1 MKKENIHTTQRKITL
16 IPTLLLITLFLTG
29 SAFLTSC
36 RLTENTKY
44 YVDPIEG
51 NDSYSGRSPQK
62 AWQSLK
68 RASQARLRPG
78 EQLLLKRGTTL
89 NGQLEINGTGCVSHP
104 IIIESYG
111 DNALPK
117 PCIMGN
123 DSSLYAIRIFN
134 SEHLILRDIEIVN
147 TGKHPL
153 PMRTGLKIE
162 CMNYGVSHNIRIN
175 NITVRDVNG
184 SLVKEEGG
192 GSGILIVNGGDNI
205 RSRFDSLTIENCH
218 ILRCTR
224 NAMIWDGYYDRKNW
238 YPNTHTIVRNNLIEK
253 VPGDGIVPIGCDS
266 TLIEYNLM
274 CNSPDILPMTEAA
287 AGIWP
292 WSCDNTIIQY
302 NEVCQHKA
310 PWDAQGFDSDYNC
323 QNTLIQYNYSHDN
336 YGGMVLVC
344 NNGDAEDYS
353 CGNIGSIVRY
363 NISIGDGIR
372 PKETRQGMFS
382 PSIHI
387 AGPVKR
393 TLIERNIV
401 HANLKPDI
409 VTDRTMIT
417 SDSWEGYAD
426 STCFRQNIF
435 YAAEPSR
442 FDFTSSTRNI
452 FKQNVYVGKFKN
464 LPEDISNNEAGNMY
478 KEKILNLSADGYKGL
493 YMLMDSITIKGHTLH
508 YVKPTSIETFFNTL
522 FIENKK

>member
-1 MKKENIHTTQRKITL
+1 MTFFISLNLIQSMKIIKN
-16 IPTLLLITLFLTG
+16 LFIIASLCIVGCTSVPPIYYLDATNG
-29 SAFLTSC
+29 DDTNSGLSA
-36 RLTENTKY
+36 
-44 YVDPIEG
+44 DH
-51 NDSYSGRSPQK
+51 
-62 AWQSLK
+62 AWKTLK
-68 RASQARLRPG
+68 RIENLSLEKGAK
-78 EQLLLKRGTTL
+78 LLFKRGETFRGEL
-89 NGQLEINGTGCVSHP
+89 RITGKGNAQTPVVIDAYGEGKQNP
-104 IIIESYG
+104 RII
-111 DNALPK
+111 
-117 PCIMGN
+117 GN
-123 DSSLYAIRIFN
+123 DSSMYAVCISN
-134 SEHLILRDIEIVN
+134 SDYLTIQNLEIVN
-147 TGKHPL
+147 TGEKAL
-153 PMRTGLKIE
+153 AGRTGLKIE
-162 CMNYGVSHNIRIN
+162 CMNYGVSHNIKIN

-192 GSGILIVNGGDNI
+192 GSGILIVNGGDSI

-218 ILRCTR
+218 ILRCAR

-238 YPNTHTIVRNNLIEK
+238 YPNTHTIIRNNLIEE

-274 CNSPDILPMTEAA
+274 CNSPDTLPMTEAA

-302 NEVCQHKA
+302 NEVCHHKA

-372 PKETRQGMFS
+372 PKKTRQGMFS

-401 HANLKPDI
+401 HANPKPDI

-442 FDFTSSTRNI
+442 FDFTSSTHNI
-452 FKQNVYVGKFKN
+452 FEQNAYIGEFKN
-464 LPEDISNNEAGNMY
+464 LPGNTYSPEIENIY
-478 KEKILNLSADGYKGL
+478 KEKILNLSADGHKGL
-493 YMLMDSITIKGHTLH
+493 YTLMDSITIKGHTLH

-522 FIENKK
+522 FIKN

>member
-1 MKKENIHTTQRKITL
+1 MKRIKNLFIIASIYVAGCTSAPPTYYLDATNGDDTNSGLSADDAWKTL
-16 IPTLLLITLFLTG
+16 K
-29 SAFLTSC
+29 
-36 RLTENTKY
+36 RTENLSMEK
-44 YVDPIEG
+44 G
-51 NDSYSGRSPQK
+51 SK
-62 AWQSLK
+62 
-68 RASQARLRPG
+68 
-78 EQLLLKRGTTL
+78 LLLKRGETFKGELKITG
-89 NGQLEINGTGCVSHP
+89 NGVSQAP
-104 IIIESYG
+104 IFIDAYGEGKQNPRII
-111 DNALPK
+111 
-117 PCIMGN
+117 GN
-123 DSSLYAIRIFN
+123 DSSMYAVCISN
-134 SEHLILRDIEIVN
+134 SDYLTIQNLEIIN
-147 TGKHPL
+147 TGKKAL
-153 PMRTGLKIE
+153 AGRTGLKVE

-192 GSGILIVNGGDNI
+192 GSGILIVNGGDSI

-218 ILRCTR
+218 ILRCAR
-224 NAMIWDGYYDRKNW
+224 NAIIWNGYYDRKNW
-238 YPNTHTIVRNNLIEK
+238 YPNTHTIVRKNLIEE

-274 CNSPDILPMTEAA
+274 CDSPDTLPMTEAA

-302 NEVCQHKA
+302 NEVSHHKA

-336 YGGMVLVC
+336 YGGMVLIC
-344 NNGDAEDYS
+344 NSGEAGDYS
-353 CGNIGSIVRY
+353 CGNIGSIIRY

-382 PSIHI
+382 PGIHI

-401 HANLKPDI
+401 HANHKPYSA
-409 VTDRTMIT
+409 TDRTMIT
-417 SDSWEGYAD
+417 SDSWNGYAD

-442 FDFTSSTRNI
+442 FDLTSSTRNI
-452 FKQNVYVGKFKN
+452 FEQNAYIGYFKN
-464 LPEDISNNEAGNMY
+464 LPEHTPNLNAENIY
-478 KEKILNLSADGYKGL
+478 KEKILDVSADGYEGL
-493 YMLMDSITIKGHTLH
+493 YSLMDSMTIKGHSLH
-508 YVKPTSIETFFNTL
+508 YINPELAERFFNTI
-522 FIENKK
+522 FVETK

>member
-1 MKKENIHTTQRKITL
+1 MKRKKIYITHCKITL
-16 IPTLLLITLFLTG
+16 TFALQLIVLLSG
-29 SAFLTSC
+29 SIHLPSC
-36 RLTENTKY
+36 ISTNSKTY

-62 AWQSLK
+62 AWKSLERVNK
-68 RASQARLRPG
+68 ISLMPG

-89 NGQLEINGTGCVSHP
+89 NGQLEINGKGCASQP
-104 IIIESYG
+104 IIIGSYG
-111 DNALPK
+111 DKTLPE
-117 PCIMGN
+117 PRIVGN
-123 DSSLYAIRIFN
+123 DTSLYAVRIFN
-134 SEHLILRDIEIVN
+134 SDYLTIQNIEISN
-147 TGKHPL
+147 TGKERKAG
-153 PMRTGLKIE
+153 RTGLKVE
-162 CMNYGVSHNIRIN
+162 CTDYGISHNIRIN
-175 NITVRDVNG
+175 NLTIRDVNG

-192 GSGILIVNGGDNI
+192 GSGILIVNGGDSI

-218 ILRCTR
+218 ILRCER
-224 NAMIWDGYYDRKNW
+224 NAMIWSGYYNRKNW
-238 YPNTHTIVRNNLIEK
+238 YPNKHTIVRNNLIEK

-274 CNSPDILPMTEAA
+274 CDSPDILPMTEAA

-292 WSCDNTIIQY
+292 WSCDNTTIQY
-302 NEVCQHKA
+302 NEVWGHKA

-336 YGGMVLVC
+336 YGGMVLIC
-344 NNGDAEDYS
+344 NSGNAGDYS

-387 AGPVKR
+387 AGPVKH
-393 TLIERNIV
+393 TLIERNII
-401 HANLKPDI
+401 HANHKPFDT
-409 VTDRTMIT
+409 VDCTMIT
-417 SDSWEGYAD
+417 SDSWDGYAD
-426 STCFRQNIF
+426 STCFRQNIY

-452 FKQNVYVGKFKN
+452 FEENIYIGQFKN
-464 LPEDISNNEAGNMY
+464 QPESQKNKKAENIYTEKVL
-478 KEKILNLSADGYKGL
+478 KESADGYKGL
-493 YMLMDSITIKGHTLH
+493 HCLMDSVKLKEHTLH
-508 YVKPTSIETFFNTL
+508 YINPEGIKTFFQTI
-522 FIENKK
+522 F

>member
-1 MKKENIHTTQRKITL
+1 MKRKNSHIARHKIALTS
-16 IPTLLLITLFLTG
+16 ILFLVLLCISG
-29 SAFLTSC
+29 NAYLTSC
-36 RLTENTKY
+36 ISTNSITY
-44 YVDPIEG
+44 YVDPIGG
-51 NDSYSGRSPQK
+51 NDSNSGRSPQK
-62 AWQSLK
+62 PWRSLE
-68 RASQARLRPG
+68 RASSISLMPG

-89 NGQLEINGTGCVSHP
+89 NGQLEINGKGCASQP
-104 IIIESYG
+104 IIIGSYG
-111 DNALPK
+111 DKSLSK
-117 PCIMGN
+117 PCIVGD
-123 DSSLYAIRIFN
+123 DSSLYAVRIFN
-134 SEHLILRDIEIVN
+134 SEYLTLDDIEIVN

-153 PMRTGLKIE
+153 PMRTGLKVE

-175 NITVRDVNG
+175 NITIRDVNG

-192 GSGILIVNGGDNI
+192 GSGILIVNGGDSI

-218 ILRCTR
+218 ILRCAR
-224 NAMIWDGYYDRKNW
+224 NAMIWSGYYDRKNW
-238 YPNTHTIVRNNLIEK
+238 YPNIHTIVRKNLIEE

-274 CNSPDILPMTEAA
+274 CDSPDILPMTEAA

-302 NEVCQHKA
+302 NEVSHHKA

-353 CGNIGSIVRY
+353 CGNIGSTVRY

-372 PKETRQGMFS
+372 PKETRKGMFS
-382 PSIHI
+382 PGIHI
-387 AGPVKR
+387 AGPVKH

-401 HANLKPDI
+401 HANHKPSPT
-409 VTDRTMIT
+409 TDRTMVA
-417 SDSWEGYAD
+417 SDSWSGYAD

-442 FDFTSSTRNI
+442 FDLTSSTRNI
-452 FKQNVYVGKFKN
+452 FEQNAYIGKFKN
-464 LPEDISNNEAGNMY
+464 QPEHTPNLKAENIYKTQVLDI
-478 KEKILNLSADGYKGL
+478 SADGYKGL
-493 YMLMDSITIKGHTLH
+493 YHLMDSMTIKGHQLH
-508 YVKPTSIETFFNTL
+508 YINPTLAETFFNKI
-522 FIENKK
+522 FVEVQ